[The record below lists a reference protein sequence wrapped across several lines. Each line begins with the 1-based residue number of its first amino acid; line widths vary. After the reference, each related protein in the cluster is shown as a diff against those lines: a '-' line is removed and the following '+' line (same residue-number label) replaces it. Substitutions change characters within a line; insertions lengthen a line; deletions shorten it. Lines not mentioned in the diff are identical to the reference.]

1 MPAERSDEG
10 GGGAP
15 PLVAFAGAIFFSAFA
30 TFWNWAVFAQLLPN
44 VLLLFSGSC
53 SDGPCTNGV
62 CYDDDG
68 DDWDGGGGYRRLQ
81 AGDGCALNAEG
92 ARSPPSACPRHRTP
106 PSPGCS

>member
-1 MPAERSDEG
+1 MPAEPQRSDEG

-15 PLVAFAGAIFFSAFA
+15 PLVAFAGAIFFSVFA
-30 TFWNWAVFAQLLPN
+30 SFWDWAVLTQLLPA
-44 VLLLFSGSC
+44 VVLLFSGSC

-62 CYDDDG
+62 CYDEDG

-92 ARSPPSACPRHRTP
+92 APRRPPPCPP